1 MKSSSIHLV
10 HLSEDQILNVLSGD
24 VSTGVAAHLANCS
37 ICSRRVAEFEAPIA
51 SFKAVTLAWSER
63 RSATLPLEPVAQPP
77 LAWYRRAVIAA
88 TATTALLVGISVPLL
103 RNAARSAPPA
113 ASASESAATPPATE
127 VATESAP
134 VLSPATL
141 HVITEPQATVTAVR
155 TQNNPQDEQIA
166 RDNEMLQNI
175 DQALDNSV
183 ESPADAYAPQPSSGP
198 AQAHQRATTLQL
210 N

>member
-37 ICSRRVAEFEAPIA
+37 ICARRVAEFEAPIA
-51 SFKAVTLAWSER
+51 SFKAMTLAWSER
-63 RSATLPLEPVAQPP
+63 RSATLPLEPVNQPP
-77 LAWYRRAVIAA
+77 MAWYRRAVIAA
-88 TATTALLVGISVPLL
+88 TATTALLVGISVPLI
-103 RNAARSAPPA
+103 RNAGTSAPPA
-113 ASASESAATPPATE
+113 TSASQTTATPPATE
-127 VATESAP
+127 VAVESAP
-134 VLSPATL
+134 VLSSAAQ
-141 HVITEPQATVTAVR
+141 HVITETQAPAVSTR
-155 TQNNPQDEQIA
+155 NNPQDEQIA

-183 ESPADAYAPQPSSGP
+183 ESPADAYAPQPTSSP
-198 AQAHQRATTLQL
+198 ATGHQRATTLQI

>member
-1 MKSSSIHLV
+1 MNSSSIHLV

-37 ICSRRVAEFEAPIA
+37 ICARRVAEFEAPIA
-51 SFKAVTLAWSER
+51 SFRAVTLAWSER

-88 TATTALLVGISVPLL
+88 TATTALLVGISVPML
-103 RNAARSAPPA
+103 RIAARPAPTA
-113 ASASESAATPPATE
+113 ASASTSQAAATPPATE

-134 VLSPATL
+134 VLSSATQ
-141 HVITEPQATVTAVR
+141 HMITETQAPAVSTR
-155 TQNNPQDEQIA
+155 NNPQDEQIA

-183 ESPADAYAPQPSSGP
+183 ESPADAYELQPISSP
-198 AQAHQRATTLQL
+198 AQARERATTLQI